1 MTSFLFLRSLLL
13 RNNTTTWI
21 VRVFAV
27 LTMLTMYY
35 SCLFSFLQTIIVPV
49 SQSPTTL
56 IIKDSSDLATETNHL
71 ATSTTTALPEYDLLW
86 RVHSTP
92 EAAAVAGRWVNRPNQ
107 ALQYS
112 AEHLQCLDLE
122 RQGNCHDPDAWKY
135 SNDKAKQSRHRAIL
149 KQAVANSPGIL
160 NASDPWVWESD
171 SFPYQ
176 VLPYHVEEY
185 KQRVR
190 RLLHNRT
197 IYLVGDSVTRQ
208 WAQVLRCE
216 LLHILDFTQEQAERT
231 IQRMADFCGEE
242 LREVPT
248 TFLQNAQP
256 QDYLIINYG
265 HHCGRGVKGPE
276 WSTNYTKLMS
286 HLQDISYGLLPDTHI
301 FVRTTEPRHFLRGA
315 GDWNTNSSQ
324 AGGSQ
329 PNMHAKWSLYGGN
342 SPEQPMQN
350 KLLLRILASEKR
362 RRNFQ
367 ILDTA
372 PLMLARA
379 DASFDGTHFCLPGP
393 HQLWSQM
400 LYHRIEQE

>member
-1 MTSFLFLRSLLL
+1 M
-13 RNNTTTWI
+13 TWI
-21 VRVFAV
+21 VRVFAAVTV
-27 LTMLTMYY
+27 LTVYY
-35 SCLFSFLQTIIVPV
+35 SCLVSFLQTILPPV
-49 SQSPTTL
+49 SQSP
-56 IIKDSSDLATETNHL
+56 ISKDSSDLA
-71 ATSTTTALPEYDLLW
+71 ATTTALPEYDLLW

-92 EAAAVAGRWVNRPNQ
+92 EAASAAGRWVHRPHQ

-112 AEHLQCLDLE
+112 TAHLQCLDQE

-171 SFPYQ
+171 YGPYQ
-176 VLPYHVEEY
+176 VLPYDAAIY
-185 KQRVR
+185 KERVR
-190 RLLHNRT
+190 KLLHNRT
-197 IYLVGDSVTRQ
+197 IYLIGDSVTRQ

-216 LLHILDFTQEQAERT
+216 LMHILDYSQEEAERT
-231 IQRMADFCGEE
+231 IQRLADFCGEA
-242 LREVPT
+242 LPQVP

-256 QDYLIINYG
+256 HDYLVMNYG

-276 WSTNYTKLMS
+276 WSTNYTKLLS
-286 HLQDISYGLLPDTHI
+286 HLQDLRYGHLPDSHI

-362 RRNFQ
+362 RRPFQ

-400 LYHRIEQE
+400 LYYRIEQQEL

>member
-1 MTSFLFLRSLLL
+1 MALTPRILAALTVLAIYYYYCEFSLIQIPFSRPNVPLQS
-13 RNNTTTWI
+13 NDASNHSQGI
-21 VRVFAV
+21 
-27 LTMLTMYY
+27 Y
-35 SCLFSFLQTIIVPV
+35 SPGTP
-49 SQSPTTL
+49 
-56 IIKDSSDLATETNHL
+56 DTEHSN
-71 ATSTTTALPEYDLLW
+71 AALPEYDLLW

-92 EAAAVAGRWVNRPNQ
+92 EAALAAGRWVERPSQ
-107 ALQYS
+107 AVRYTQL
-112 AEHLQCLDLE
+112 HLQCLDLE
-122 RQGNCHDPDAWKY
+122 RQGNCHDPDAWKT

-149 KQAVANSPGIL
+149 KNAVANSPGIL

-171 SFPYQ
+171 FFPYQ
-176 VLPYHVEEY
+176 AIPYDDQY
-185 KQRVR
+185 KQRIR

-216 LLHILDFTQEQAERT
+216 LVHLLGFTTQQVETR
-231 IQRMADFCGEE
+231 IQRMADFRGEG
-242 LREVPT
+242 LRELQD
-248 TFLQNAQP
+248 TFLENAQP
-256 QDYLIINYG
+256 QDYLVINYG
-265 HHCGRGVKGPE
+265 HHDGRGVIGPE

-286 HLQDISYGLLPDTHI
+286 RLQDLDYGLLKDEHI
-301 FVRTTEPRHFLRGA
+301 FVRTTEVRHFVRGA

-342 SPEQPMQN
+342 TPEQPMQN

-362 RRNFQ
+362 RRNLQ

-372 PLMLARA
+372 PMMLARA

-400 LYHRIEQE
+400 LYHRMEQNQNGE